1 MSASTSS
8 APPTSRT
15 DETPGGSQVNVLM
28 WSMGA
33 GFAALYT
40 AYAGLVVVLLPAQIE
55 HLDAAAKESNLALV
69 TMTSSIVTLFAQPII
84 GALSDRTRGRLG
96 RRTPWMLFGA
106 VGSTLSLLAI
116 SHATTLLWLT
126 LMWVTVQVLL
136 NVVQAPITA
145 VMADRVAPRR
155 FGIVSAFVGLGSN
168 LGATLGVIVAARYA
182 GQLGLG
188 YGVIAAIV
196 LVTVLAFVLLNRD
209 RTRPEPPEPFSWRE
223 FLTGFWVSPRQHPD
237 FAWAFV
243 ARMTF
248 ILGYWGVSTYQR
260 YALQDYVGLD
270 SDAVDSAQQ
279 LMSVLA
285 LVGTLAAA
293 IPAAKISDRTGRRKI
308 FVVGASVLLAL
319 SMAIPLVS
327 PTLPAMY
334 AYALVSG
341 MGFGTYM
348 SLDMALMTEVLPK
361 GAAAGKDLGIL
372 NIATNVPQA
381 LGPIIASVLITSFA
395 AGSDKLPGY
404 RVLFVFAMAVVLVSA
419 LAIRP
424 IKGVK

>member
-8 APPTSRT
+8 APATRRT
-15 DETPGGSQVNVLM
+15 DDTLGRSRSTVLM

-33 GFAALYT
+33 GFSALYT
-40 AYAGLVVVLLPAQIE
+40 AYAGLVVVLLPAQIQN
-55 HLDAAAKESNLALV
+55 LDAAAKESNLALV
-69 TMTSSIVTLFAQPII
+69 TMTSSIVTLFVQPVV
-84 GALSDRTRGRLG
+84 GAVSDRTRGRLG
-96 RRTPWMLFGA
+96 RRTPWMLFGG
-106 VGSTLSLLAI
+106 VGGALSLLVI
-116 SHATTLLWLT
+116 SHATTLLWIT

-136 NVVQAPITA
+136 NVIQAPLTA
-145 VMADRVAPRR
+145 VMADRVAPSR
-155 FGIVSAFVGLGSN
+155 FGMVSAFVGLGSN
-168 LGATLGVIVAARYA
+168 LGVALGVVVAARFA
-182 GQLGLG
+182 GRLGLG
-188 YGVIAAIV
+188 YGVLAAIV

-209 RTRPEPPEPFSWRE
+209 RTRPEAPETFSWRG
-223 FLTGFWVSPRQHPD
+223 FLTGFWVSPRKHPD

-248 ILGYWGVSTYQR
+248 ILGYWGVTTYQR
-260 YALQDYVGLD
+260 YALQDYVGLGAK
-270 SDAVDSAQQ
+270 AVDNAQS

-285 LVGTLAAA
+285 LVGTLACAL
-293 IPAAKISDRTGRRKI
+293 PAAKISDRTGRRKV
-308 FVVGASVLLAL
+308 FVVGASVLLTL

-334 AYALVSG
+334 AYALISG

-361 GAAAGKDLGIL
+361 GSAAGKDLGLL

-395 AGSDKLPGY
+395 TGTDKVPGY
-404 RVLFVFAMAVVLVSA
+404 RVLFGFAMVVVLISA